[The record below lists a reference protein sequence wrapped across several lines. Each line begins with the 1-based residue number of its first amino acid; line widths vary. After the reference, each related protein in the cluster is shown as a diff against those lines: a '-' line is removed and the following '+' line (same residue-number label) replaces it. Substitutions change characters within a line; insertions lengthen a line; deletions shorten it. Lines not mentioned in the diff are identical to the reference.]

1 MHKIPPKPMDL
12 ATLLTGSPYLNYLYS
27 YPHKTTYRTLEKP
40 QSLKQLWQ
48 AENKEA
54 LFLYMHIPF
63 CEMRCGFCNLFTTAN
78 PQQSLVS
85 RYLDQLEQQAI
96 QIDKAL
102 GDYNIANIAIGGG
115 TPSYLTAVELQ
126 RLFDIAQ
133 HQLGITLATTP
144 IGIEVSPATVTE
156 DRLAVLV
163 ENQVNRISIGI
174 ESFSVSEAKAM
185 GRPQK
190 QQTVEHALTL
200 IKQTPIDVLNID
212 LIYGG
217 EGQSLTS
224 WLESVAQAIH
234 WQAEEI
240 YLYPLY
246 VRPLTGLGRK
256 GKQHWDDQRMEAY
269 LAAREVLNKAG
280 YQQQSMRLF
289 RRKTPTIAN
298 PIADQITQQGEYH
311 CQEDGMIGLGC
322 GARSYT
328 RALHYSFDYAV
339 KRQGVLDI
347 IQRYNQL
354 DTQALSHAD
363 YGIALDLQEQKRRYT
378 LLSLLQC
385 TGMSRSHYK
394 QQFGTDVLDDL
405 PQLHQL
411 ERCSIATIDKETIRL
426 NAQGIAYSDVI
437 GTWLYS
443 SAVREKMTEYQPC

>member
-1 MHKIPPKPMDL
+1 MDSSTDL
-12 ATLLTGSPYLNYLYS
+12 TTLLAGSPYLNYLYS
-27 YPHKTTYRTLEKP
+27 YPHKTAYRALDKP
-40 QSLKQLWQ
+40 QPLKQLWQ
-48 AENKEA
+48 AEDKDA

-85 RYLDQLEQQAI
+85 RYLDQLEQQAL
-96 QIDKAL
+96 QVDKAL
-102 GDYNIANIAIGGG
+102 GSYNVANIAIGGG

-126 RLFDIAQ
+126 RLFSIAQ
-133 HQLGITLATTP
+133 HALGINLAITP

-156 DRLAVLV
+156 DRLDVFV
-163 ENQVNRISIGI
+163 EHQVNRISMGI
-174 ESFSVSEAKAM
+174 ESFIVSEANAM

-190 QQTVEHALTL
+190 QHDVEHALRL
-200 IKQTPIDVLNID
+200 IQQANIDILNID

-256 GKQHWDDQRMEAY
+256 GERHWDDQRMAAY
-269 LAAREVLNKAG
+269 LAAGDVLGKAG
-280 YQQQSMRLF
+280 YQQISMRLF
-289 RRKTPTIAN
+289 RRKTSIIVNDKKTNKIP
-298 PIADQITQQGEYH
+298 PQGEYH

-328 RALHYSFDYAV
+328 RAMHYSFDYAV

-347 IQRYNQL
+347 IQQYNQL
-354 DTQALSHAD
+354 DAQALSQAH
-363 YGIALDLQEQKRRYT
+363 YGIALNEEEQKRRYT

-385 TGMSRSHYK
+385 AGMSRHHYK
-394 QQFGTDVLDDL
+394 QLFNTEVLDDF
-405 PQLHQL
+405 PQLQQL
-411 ERCSIATIDKETIRL
+411 EQCAIAYINKDTIRL

-443 SAVREKMTEYQPC
+443 SAVKRKMAEYQTR